1 MNDERAIVATCPIA
15 HRYEHDRE
23 HDWAALERFAD
34 LATRSGFAVSADDFM
49 WMGAAEFEDGRT
61 VHSYKH
67 AGSRR
72 HLHLDESGH
81 AYRYL
86 SRADGGRF
94 VAYPEPQSAIEAL
107 GVVDSTRHL

>member
-1 MNDERAIVATCPIA
+1 MNDATHPIA

-34 LATRSGFAVSADDFM
+34 LATRSGIAVSADDFM
-49 WMGAAEFEDGRT
+49 WMGAAEFNDGRT

-67 AGSRR
+67 IDTWRY
-72 HLHLDESGH
+72 LHLDESGH

-86 SRADGGRF
+86 SRAEGGRY
-94 VAYPEPQSAIEAL
+94 VSCGDPREAIDLSIHL
-107 GVVDSTRHL
+107 GPGR

>member
-34 LATRSGFAVSADDFM
+34 LATRSGLAVSADDFM

-67 AGSRR
+67 ASTWRY
-72 HLHLDESGH
+72 LHLDESGH
-81 AYRYL
+81 ANQYL
-86 SRADGGRF
+86 SRAEGGRY
-94 VAYPEPQSAIEAL
+94 VSLPDPRQAISRAL
-107 GVVDSTRHL
+107 DVGLAR